1 MLGFCD
7 GCGGKERL
15 VSAFECRNYC
25 HVCQPVFGIDAL
37 LCGMIQKLLET
48 ELPHETVRNALTNAQ
63 KAFDRGDSYYGGIY
77 LRRAFV
83 ESALS
88 ESCGIG
94 AAILVIAKMAESV
107 KGLR

>member
-1 MLGFCD
+1 MKHKKLKSSALIVAYKARIRAFAFSFLELPMLGFCD
-7 GCGGKERL
+7 GCGGKER
-15 VSAFECRNYC
+15 
-25 HVCQPVFGIDAL
+25 
-37 LCGMIQKLLET
+37 
-48 ELPHETVRNALTNAQ
+48 
-63 KAFDRGDSYYGGIY
+63 
-77 LRRAFV
+77 RRAFV